1 MRLLTAI
8 LVRTRLLGV
17 NLLLAW
23 AVAWGVSVSPLQA
36 QNADG
41 AGCMACHA
49 MPGLANAKGRK
60 VSVAE
65 GSLGSSVHAAL
76 DCKTCH
82 NQPADYG
89 NVPHFSAYQPVQCSM
104 CHAKAAST
112 FQGSF
117 HDRARAR
124 GNPKAPDCAACHGA
138 KDDPHLIRR
147 VSPQT
152 AEASCRQCHG
162 KETGRYD
169 TSVHASALKNGK
181 KSPGCTTCHETHSR
195 SYPPSAGA
203 VDLLCKQ
210 CHPNAMASLEKSK
223 HGSMG
228 RNGAPLSCA
237 SCHDVHATSDLRFSK
252 DADKACEQC
261 HAGAMK
267 QFEGSVHGELFSKG
281 RMSCLSCHKTHQLEA
296 GPKTESYGCGACH
309 TRAEQDYRGSAHR
322 LARLKGDT
330 FAASCA
336 DCHGGHR
343 ILATKNPESPVNVRK
358 LPETCGKCHSE
369 KQVMTSDYVRLPI
382 SLPSYKASVHGEGK
396 DGRPGAVCSDCHG
409 SHALESAASA
419 TSSIHRANLAR
430 TCGRCHDQASKE
442 YGQSVHG
449 RALGHGIKDAPVCT
463 DCHDEHFI
471 LSVKDAKSPVSR
483 RSVGSRT
490 CARCHENPA
499 MASRYGLSP
508 DVVSSF
514 NDSYHGWAI
523 TRGGEAVAVCA
534 DCHGVHAIGSRQDPL
549 SSIHKDNVVGTCAK
563 CHPGAT
569 PTFAASYTHVLARD
583 RRMAHDWVR
592 LVYLWIIGL
601 TLGGM
606 ALHNLVLYGHDL
618 RVHYRHVAAE
628 PFIQRMGRRDLLQH
642 VLLIVSFSG
651 LAITGFAL
659 RSQDSWWAQTLTGLG
674 LTEEMRRLLHRIFA
688 LLLVFG
694 SVVHT
699 VEILFTGRGRQFLRD
714 MFPRPSDLRDAVAN
728 LLHHARAKGG
738 PAPEFDR
745 FDYTQKAEY
754 WALLWGTLVMGA
766 TGFILWFPALVTLWL
781 PAWMVRVAET
791 IHYYEAILAVS
802 AIVIWHLFFTVV
814 RPGTYPMSWTWIT
827 GRMPKHEWETHH
839 GRAAKA
845 EAEAEKAALKAAEEA
860 RKAEEGSSSDEDS
873 GR

>member
-1 MRLLTAI
+1 MRLPMKFMWQAKPFWLKVLLALAI
-8 LVRTRLLGV
+8 ALGFAGPGLLGQ
-17 NLLLAW
+17 
-23 AVAWGVSVSPLQA
+23 G
-36 QNADG
+36 AD
-41 AGCMACHA
+41 ADACMGCHA
-49 MPGLANAKGRK
+49 LTSLTNAKGRK
-60 VSVAE
+60 VNVVE
-65 GSLGSSVHAAL
+65 GSLGASVHAGL
-76 DCKTCH
+76 DCQSCH
-82 NQPADYG
+82 SQSADFG
-89 NVPHFSAYQPVQCSM
+89 NVPHFNAYQPVQCST

-117 HDRARAR
+117 HDQARAR
-124 GNPKAPDCAACHGA
+124 GNLKAPDCAACHGA

-147 VSPQT
+147 VTPQT

-162 KETGRYD
+162 KEAGRYD
-169 TSVHASALKNGK
+169 TSVHATALKAGK
-181 KSPGCTTCHETHSR
+181 KSPGCTSCHETHGK

-210 CHPNAMASLEKSK
+210 CHQNAMASLAKSK
-223 HGSMG
+223 HGNMG
-228 RNGAPLSCA
+228 KDGAPLSCA

-267 QFEGSVHGELFSKG
+267 PFEGSVHGELFSQGK
-281 RMSCLSCHKTHQLEA
+281 MSCLSCHKTHQLQD
-296 GPKTESYGCGACH
+296 GPKSENYGCGACH
-309 TRAEQDYRGSAHR
+309 SRAEQDYRSSAHR
-322 LARLKGDT
+322 LARLKGDA

-336 DCHGGHR
+336 DCHGGHH
-343 ILATKNPESPVNVRK
+343 ILAPKHPESPVNPRR

-369 KQVMTSDYVRLPI
+369 KQVMTSDFVRLPI
-382 SLPSYKASVHGEGK
+382 SLPSYRASVHGETKG
-396 DGRPGAVCSDCHG
+396 GRPGAVCTDCHN
-409 SHALESAASA
+409 SHALESAVSS
-419 TSSIHRANLAR
+419 TSSINRANLAR
-430 TCGRCHDQASKE
+430 TCGRCHDKESKE

-449 RALGHGIKDAPVCT
+449 RALGHGIKDAPICT

-471 LSVKDAKSPVSR
+471 LSVKDPKSPVSR
-483 RSVGSRT
+483 KEVGNRT
-490 CARCHENPA
+490 CAKCHENPA

-534 DCHGVHAIGSRQDPL
+534 DCHGAHAIGSSHDPS
-549 SSIHKDNVVGTCAK
+549 SSIHKNNVVNTCAK

-592 LVYLWIIGL
+592 LVYLWLIGL

-606 ALHNLVLYGHDL
+606 ALHNLVLYAHDL
-618 RVHYRHVAAE
+618 RLHYRHVKTE
-628 PFIQRMGRRDLLQH
+628 PFIQRMERRDLFQH
-642 VLLIVSFSG
+642 VLLIVSFGG
-651 LAITGFAL
+651 LAVTGFAL

-674 LTEEMRRLLHRIFA
+674 LTEEMRRLVHRIFA
-688 LLLVFG
+688 MLLVFG
-694 SVVHT
+694 STVH
-699 VEILFTGRGRQFLRD
+699 VAEILFTGRGRQFFRD
-714 MFPRPSDLRDAVAN
+714 MFPKPSDVKDAIAN
-728 LLHHARAKGG
+728 LLHHARAEGG

-754 WALLWGTLVMGA
+754 WALLWGTIVMGI
-766 TGFILWFPALVTLWL
+766 TGFVLWFPALATLWL

-802 AIVIWHLFFTVV
+802 AIIIWHLFFTVV

-845 EAEAEKAALKAAEEA
+845 EREAEERAAEARADGEETPQ
-860 RKAEEGSSSDEDS
+860 EPPE
-873 GR
+873 